1 MEKVAAASPHTPF
14 SPYVAPRFP
23 HMSEINSLFAME
35 KTALLQEDCE
45 AAGLDLL
52 EMQRHFLKTSL
63 AGGDGP
69 LSETLPLGEA
79 EADGAARCAKCHVR
93 AAITQPW
100 GDGGGGGGGGGG
112 EPMSDGPPPRRL
124 CSVCSAEAAL
134 DAREPRRR
142 HGQMEPK
149 GASGFIGWT
158 KGLRRTQ
165 DPKALR
171 KMYQAD
177 RPDQIEKLEASI
189 SLELA
194 EEEAA
199 DVDELLSDEEGEGGE
214 EASDAAAVAAA
225 RHAAAR
231 KAVMSSEALHSS
243 ASEGS
248 DSEDDAQAEAWAAEG
263 ETRLR
268 PSALRRAWRAELRT
282 QSSALVVR
290 KGGRSDLSELRSFP
304 KVEAPP
310 TPLTAATPNPPP
322 LTTFLPPHPSPSLTV
337 PLPLPPLPNHHP

>member
-1 MEKVAAASPHTPF
+1 MLETAALEEVRLVEVEWKALYEDAMEKVAAASPHTPF

-165 DPKALR
+165 DPTALR

-177 RPDQIEKLEASI
+177 RPDQIEKLEA
-189 SLELA
+189 LA
-194 EEEAA
+194 RTVGRLTRPTETSAA
-199 DVDELLSDEEGEGGE
+199 HGRLLLVHKSRHGGLDV
-214 EASDAAAVAAA
+214 AIPAAFAE
-225 RHAAAR
+225 HAGLQM
-231 KAVMSSEALHSS
+231 VEVPF
-243 ASEGS
+243 
-248 DSEDDAQAEAWAAEG
+248 DDH
-263 ETRLR
+263 
-268 PSALRRAWRAELRT
+268 
-282 QSSALVVR
+282 
-290 KGGRSDLSELRSFP
+290 
-304 KVEAPP
+304 
-310 TPLTAATPNPPP
+310 
-322 LTTFLPPHPSPSLTV
+322 HPEYRSPSIRVFVGTAV
-337 PLPLPPLPNHHP
+337 HGT